1 MSLTKNGGGD
11 MRDRREFLKST
22 MGMAAA
28 SLGARAKGLGLASSP
43 RGASSAGE
51 LPRPEDVLDMEK
63 MKPRG
68 QFHESTV
75 PDTLDLAER
84 ARLSVH
90 NLTHNLDPKN
100 HYFVWQTV
108 KFGPPVKEDS
118 TGPEQVGGVARG
130 TRGRLAFTTSVLTPK
145 NARAL
150 PWLRTMSGSDEFLDR
165 EYGMRKALRDNVRGD
180 GVICQSS

>member
-1 MSLTKNGGGD
+1 

-90 NLTHNLDPKN
+90 NPKPRR
-100 HYFVWQTV
+100 VSKTA
-108 KFGPPVKEDS
+108 GS
-118 TGPEQVGGVARG
+118 TWKNSSSVRG
-130 TRGRLAFTTSVLTPK
+130 TSKCRSSATTSET
-145 NARAL
+145 
-150 PWLRTMSGSDEFLDR
+150 S
-165 EYGMRKALRDNVRGD
+165 
-180 GVICQSS
+180 